1 MEIFETPLPG
11 LGVRYEMTLAHGEHI
26 AVVVL
31 RDGRRELVRYDPD
44 DPDTCSAV
52 LELTQQE
59 SSSLVELLGGTKV
72 TERLSDLR
80 YEVEGL
86 AMEWVTMPATG
97 RLCGRT
103 IADGAIRTTTGA
115 SVIAVIRGDTSIAG
129 PGPDFRFEADD
140 VVLVMGA
147 TQGVHQAAQ
156 LLST

>member
-11 LGVRYEMTLAHGEHI
+11 LGVRYEMTLADGVRI
-26 AVVVL
+26 GVVVL
-31 RDGRRELVRYDPD
+31 RDGRRELVRYRAD

-52 LELTQQE
+52 LELEPHE
-59 SSSLVELLGGTKV
+59 SAALVELLGGSKV

-86 AMEWVTMPATG
+86 SMEWVTMPATS

-103 IADGAIRTTTGA
+103 IADGTIRTSTGA
-115 SVIAVIRGDTSIAG
+115 SVVAVIRGKESFAG
-129 PGPDFRFEADD
+129 PGPEFRFEADD

-147 TQGVHQAAQ
+147 TDGVHRAAT
-156 LLST
+156 LLTS